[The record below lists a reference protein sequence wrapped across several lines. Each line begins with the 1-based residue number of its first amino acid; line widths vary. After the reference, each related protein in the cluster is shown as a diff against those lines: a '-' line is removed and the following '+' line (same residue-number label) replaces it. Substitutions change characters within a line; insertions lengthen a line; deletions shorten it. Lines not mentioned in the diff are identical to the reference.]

1 MNVDDP
7 KTPTVV
13 DHVGRGAPEVWCRPV
28 ASLAAGPLVGA
39 AAGLAFGL
47 TDPAWATWSMFLG
60 ALAGAAAALVASLLG
75 AVANRVFRTARTGV
89 HRAAVALGTGL
100 GAAGTVAALAQV
112 WHVVPP
118 WSVAFPLAVL
128 VVMSAVMSCGTHR

>member
-1 MNVDDP
+1 MAVDGP

-13 DHVGRGAPEVWCRPV
+13 DDAGRGLPEVWRRQV
-28 ASLAAGPLVGA
+28 ASLAAGPLIGA
-39 AAGLAFGL
+39 ATGLAFGL
-47 TDPAWATWSMFLG
+47 TDPAWASWSMFLG
-60 ALAGAAAALVASLLG
+60 ALAGAAAAVVASLLG
-75 AVANRVFRTARTGV
+75 AMANLVFRTARTGV
-89 HRAAVALGTGL
+89 RRAAVVLGTGL

-128 VVMSAVMSCGTHR
+128 VVMSAVMICGPHR

>member
-1 MNVDDP
+1 MRVDDP
-7 KTPTVV
+7 KTPTAV
-13 DHVGRGAPEVWCRPV
+13 DQAGRATPEAWYRPV
-28 ASLAAGPLVGA
+28 ATLAAGPLVGA
-39 AAGLAFGL
+39 VAGLAFGL

-60 ALAGAAAALVASLLG
+60 ALTGAAAAVVASVLG

-100 GAAGTVAALAQV
+100 GAAATVAALAQV

-118 WSVAFPLAVL
+118 WSVVLPLAVL
-128 VVMSAVMSCGTHR
+128 VLVSAVMTCGTRR